1 MKRRDEVLVGVFTTA
16 ALIVAVLGSIW
27 LVRGGLSKGYPLY
40 SRFAWGAGLKQGQPV
55 WLSGVTVGFVD
66 NVELD
71 PHGTLIATYRIQN
84 QYHVPKG
91 TTSQVVPN
99 GFFGDQAIAL
109 TPTIPNDTAY
119 APGDTVPVGAS
130 TVGMAALMSRADT
143 MTRTLNVLLRATT
156 AQLADSG
163 GLADLRR
170 LFAQSSRLAVQLG
183 EIAQVQSKE
192 MQLTMAS
199 LRRSANA
206 IDSLQVDSTLRSLR
220 AASANAAELTS
231 DLRTTTA
238 RLNTVLAKLDKS
250 DGTAGKLLNDPGLYN
265 DLRALLTRVDSLTL
279 DIKKNPRRYIDLRI
293 F

>member
-1 MKRRDEVLVGVFTTA
+1 MKRRDEVLVGIFTTA
-16 ALIVAVLGSIW
+16 AILVMVLGSIW

-71 PHGTLIATYRIQN
+71 PRGTLVATYRIQK

-119 APGDTVPVGAS
+119 APGDTVPVGTSA
-130 TVGMAALMSRADT
+130 VGVAALLSRADT
-143 MTRTLNVLLRATT
+143 MAKTLNSLLTATS
-156 AQLADSG
+156 AQLTDSG
-163 GLADLRR
+163 GLSELRR
-170 LFAQSSRLAVQLG
+170 MFTQSARLATQLND
-183 EIAQVQSKE
+183 IAAVQSKE
-192 MQLTMAS
+192 MQMTFAAF
-199 LRRSANA
+199 RRSANA
-206 IDSLQVDSTLRSLR
+206 IDSLQVDSTIRSLR
-220 AASANAAELTS
+220 TTSANAADLTA
-231 DLRTTTA
+231 DLRATTA
-238 RLNTVLAKLDKS
+238 KLNTVLATLEKS
-250 DGTAGKLLNDPGLYN
+250 DGTAGKLLNDPALYN
-265 DLRALLTRVDSLTL
+265 DLRALISRVDSLTA
-279 DIKKNPRRYIDLRI
+279 DFKKNPRKYIDLRI

>member
-16 ALIVAVLGSIW
+16 AVLVAVLGAIW

-71 PHGTLIATYRIQN
+71 LRGSLVATYRIQTK
-84 QYHVPKG
+84 YKVPRG

-109 TPTIPNDTAY
+109 TPTIPNDSSF
-119 APGDTVPVGAS
+119 APGDTVPVGTSA
-130 TVGMAALMSRADT
+130 VGVAALMARADT
-143 MTRTLNVLLRATT
+143 MTKTLSILMSATS
-156 AQLADSG
+156 AQLTDSG
-163 GLADLRR
+163 GLSELRR
-170 LFAQSSRLAVQLG
+170 MFTQSARLATQLN
-183 EIAQVQSKE
+183 EIAAVQSKE
-192 MQLTMAS
+192 MQLTFAAV
-199 LRRSANA
+199 RRSANS
-206 IDSLQVDSTLRSLR
+206 IDSLQVDSTIRSLR
-220 AASANAAELTS
+220 ATSANAADLTA
-231 DLRTTTA
+231 DLKTTTA
-238 RLNTVLAKLDKS
+238 KLNTVLAKLEKS
-250 DGTAGKLLNDPGLYN
+250 EGTAGKLLNDPALYN

-279 DIKKNPRRYIDLRI
+279 DFKKNPRRYIDLRI